1 MAKLGKLE
9 NKDQT
14 LTKKRP
20 IKRIIAIVVI
30 VVLLLVFVLGGRIF
44 SKNASRRA
52 GNNMFSGQSV
62 TVEKR
67 NLTNSI
73 SETGTIEANDTVD
86 EQSTLTNVKVTAV
99 NVKVGDRVNQ
109 GDVLATLDVS
119 SVADSLNTT
128 QKSISAGEKAN
139 SISEQSAQRAVDY
152 AKANQ
157 SAQSSQADSEVS
169 SAQDALTSAQSTQT
183 SVENQLAAAKAALQ
197 SAQAD
202 YTASNQTFAPIE
214 SDYNTKETAYQT
226 AKAASDAAQ
235 VNVTALQTQIAATTD
250 ASTLATLN
258 AQLATAQN
266 DLGQK
271 LQTTST
277 TQAAVNAVQSNYDT
291 AKADHD
297 AKASAYQSAQSNEA
311 ALEDQLA
318 KAVAAVNTA
327 QSQYDTT
334 VTSRDNTNRTNQ
346 NTVATQEDNLKT
358 AQINNST
365 SLDAKKDQEKQY
377 QDQLAQ
383 GNVTAQI
390 SGVVTAVNI
399 TAGDNY
405 TNGTMIS
412 IEDDSSYIVDTS
424 VDDYDIGNL
433 SLNMPVVIK
442 TNGTGDTELDGV
454 ISYIAPKPEGSTTS
468 SSTTSSTSSALTSA
482 TSSSSSGGVNYE
494 VKVTVNTANDKLKLG
509 MTAQL
514 SIVLESKQNVL
525 TVPYNAVTQTKTG
538 EGTIT
543 VFDEK
548 TKKTEKIKVNTGL
561 ETDYY
566 VEVSGSQVKEGMK
579 VIVPTSSTN
588 ASETVKRVGPLGGL

>member
-1 MAKLGKLE
+1 MEKLGKLE
-9 NKDQT
+9 NKDQS
-14 LTKKRP
+14 LTKKKP
-20 IKRIIAIVVI
+20 IKRIVAIVVI
-30 VVLLLVFVLGGRIF
+30 VILLLVFVFGGRIF
-44 SKNASRRA
+44 LKNSAKNDRKNA
-52 GNNMFSGQSV
+52 FSGQNA

-73 SETGTIEANDTVD
+73 SETGTIEANQTVD
-86 EQSTLTNVKVTAV
+86 EQSMLTNVKVTAV

-119 SVADSLNTT
+119 NVADSLDTT
-128 QKSISAGEKAN
+128 KKSISAGEKAN
-139 SISEQSAQRAVDY
+139 SISEQSAQRALDY

-157 SAQSSQADSEVS
+157 SAQSAQADSEVS

-183 SVENQLAAAKAALQ
+183 SLENQLAAAKAALQ
-197 SAQAD
+197 SAQAA
-202 YTASNQTFAPIE
+202 YTASNQAFAPIE
-214 SDYNTKETAYQT
+214 SDYNSKETAYQN
-226 AKAASDAAQ
+226 AKLALDAAQ

-250 ASTLATLN
+250 ATTLEKLN
-258 AQLATAQN
+258 TQLSAAQN

-271 LQTTST
+271 LQVTST
-277 TQAAVNAVQSNYDT
+277 TQAAVNEVQSNYDA

-297 AKASAYQSAQSNEA
+297 AKMSAYQNAQSKEA
-311 ALEDQLA
+311 ALEDQLS

-327 QSQYDTT
+327 QSQYNTT

-346 NTVATQEDNLKT
+346 NAVASQEDNLKT

-365 SLDAKKDQEKQY
+365 SLDAKKNQEKQY

-424 VDDYDIGNL
+424 VDDYDIGDI
-433 SLNMPVVIK
+433 SLNMPVAIK
-442 TNGTGDTELDGV
+442 TNGTGDTELEGV

-468 SSTTSSTSSALTSA
+468 SASASSTTSALASA
-482 TSSSSSGGVNYE
+482 TSSSSGGVNYE
-494 VKVTVNTANDKLKLG
+494 VKVAVNTPNDKLKLG

-514 SIVLESKQNVL
+514 SIVLESKQDVL
-525 TVPYNAVTQTKTG
+525 TVPYNAITKTKAG
-538 EGTIT
+538 KGILT
-543 VFDEK
+543 VFDDK
-548 TKKTEKIKVNTGL
+548 TKKTKKITVNTGL

-579 VIVPTSSTN
+579 VIMPSSSTD
-588 ASETVKRVGPLGGL
+588 ARQTIKRVGPLGGL